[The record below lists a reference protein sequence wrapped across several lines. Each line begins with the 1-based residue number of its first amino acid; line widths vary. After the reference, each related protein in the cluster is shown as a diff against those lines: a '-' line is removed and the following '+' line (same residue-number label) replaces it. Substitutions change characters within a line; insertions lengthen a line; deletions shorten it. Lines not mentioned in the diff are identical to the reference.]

1 MLEVNEIVTE
11 MGICYFKIVTLF
23 KTLRCEEIVLE
34 GIKRT
39 DSVWYGQMQMSKEVN
54 DKVIYLLHTPC
65 Y

>member
-23 KTLRCEEIVLE
+23 KTLRCEEIALE

-54 DKVIYLLHTPC
+54 DKVTCLLHTPC